1 MTWFPL
7 DTWIVLVGAACAV
20 ACALPGSFLVLRG
33 MSLMGDAIS
42 HAVLP
47 GLALAFLL
55 TGSRASLPMFLG
67 AAAIGILTAVLTQW
81 IRRWGR
87 LESGASMG
95 IVFTTLFA
103 LGLVLIVRGADRVDL
118 DPSCVLYGALE
129 FTPLDT
135 VSLPG
140 LSVPVPRALVVLAG
154 IALLNLLVL
163 TAFFKEFR
171 ITSFDPEMAD
181 TLGIRSGLFHYLLMI
196 LTAVTVV
203 AAFEAVGSV
212 IVIALLIVPPA
223 TAHLLTD
230 RLVPLLV
237 LACLLGIASAALGHL
252 LAITVPPL
260 FGFADTSTAGMMAAA
275 TGLLFLAAWIL
286 APRHGLL
293 ARGRRSGRKGSDRR
307 APKTH
312 PEGPARR
319 GA

>member
-55 TGSRASLPMFLG
+55 TGSRASLPMFVG
-67 AAAIGILTAVLTQW
+67 AAALGILTAVLTQW

-135 VSLPG
+135 MTLPG
-140 LSVPVPRALVVLAG
+140 LGLPVPRALVVLAG
-154 IALLNLLVL
+154 VAGLNLLVL
-163 TAFFKEFR
+163 AAFFKEFR

-181 TLGIRSGLFHYLLMI
+181 TLGIRSGLFHYLLMV

-230 RLVPLLV
+230 RLVPLLGI
-237 LACLLGIASAALGHL
+237 ACGLGIASAALGHW
-252 LAITVPPL
+252 LALTVPPL
-260 FGFADTSTAGMMAAA
+260 FGFADTSTAGMMAVA
-275 TGLLFLAAWIL
+275 TGLLFVVAWVL

-293 ARGRRSGRKGSDRR
+293 ARGRRGRRFDPSARSGGEVP
-307 APKTH
+307 AG
-312 PEGPARR
+312 PEA
-319 GA
+319 